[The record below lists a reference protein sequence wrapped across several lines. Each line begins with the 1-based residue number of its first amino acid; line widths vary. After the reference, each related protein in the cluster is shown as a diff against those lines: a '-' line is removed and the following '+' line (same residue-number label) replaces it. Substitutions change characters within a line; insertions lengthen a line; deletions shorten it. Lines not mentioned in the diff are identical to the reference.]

1 MRGLQGKRILVGGSA
16 SGIGAATARR
26 LAEEGAHVFL
36 GDVKADGAAA
46 VAKEITASGG
56 QAASGYYNLYDEE
69 SIKALLAD
77 VVDTFGG
84 LDGVA
89 NVAAEMSAGVQHRD
103 VELLQ
108 MDTDV
113 WERMLRANVI
123 GTGLVIRY
131 ALPHLFEAGGGS
143 IVNVTSGASHAG
155 ESIRVAYG
163 ASKAAIN
170 SLTRHVA
177 RTYGDRNVRANAVS
191 PGAIMSETALATF
204 SDEFKAAIL
213 KSLVLR
219 RPGEPLG
226 QPDDVAQ
233 TIAFLLSDDANWI
246 SGQVWSINAGGA
258 MRD

>member
-1 MRGLQGKRILVGGSA
+1 MRGLRGKRVLVGGSA
-16 SGIGAATARR
+16 GGIGAATARR
-26 LAEEGAHVFL
+26 LSEEGAHVFL
-36 GDVKADGAAA
+36 ADIQAGGAET
-46 VAKEITASGG
+46 VAKEISAAGG
-56 QAASGYYNLYDEE
+56 VAASGFYDLADEE
-69 SIKALLAD
+69 SIKKLLGD
-77 VVDTFGG
+77 VVGAFGG

-89 NVAAEMSAGVQHRD
+89 NVAALMSAGVQHRD
-103 VELLQ
+103 IEVLHLDVE
-108 MDTDV
+108 V

-123 GTGLVIRY
+123 GTALVIKY

-191 PGAIMSETALATF
+191 PGAIMSATALATF
-204 SDEFKAAIL
+204 SEEFRAGLL
-213 KSLVLR
+213 KSMPLQ
-219 RPGEPLG
+219 RPGKPLG
-226 QPDDVAQ
+226 QPEDVAQ
-233 TIAFLLSDDANWI
+233 TIAFLLSDESDWI

>member
-1 MRGLQGKRILVGGSA
+1 MRGLQGRRVLVGRSA

-36 GDVKADGAAA
+36 GDINADGAAT
-46 VAKEITASGG
+46 VARDIEAAGG
-56 QAASGYYNLYDEE
+56 SAASGYYNLYDEE
-69 SIKALLAD
+69 SIRDLVANAVGTL
-77 VVDTFGG
+77 GG

-103 VELLQ
+103 VELLE
-108 MDTDV
+108 MDVEV

-131 ALPHLFEAGGGS
+131 ALPHLFDAGGGS

-155 ESIRVAYG
+155 EGIRVAYG
-163 ASKAAIN
+163 ASKAALN

-191 PGAIMSETALATF
+191 PGAILTDTALAVF
-204 SDEFKAAIL
+204 SEEFKAAIL
-213 KSLVLR
+213 RSMPLK
-219 RPGEPLG
+219 RPGQPHG
-226 QPDDVAQ
+226 QPADVAQ
-233 TIAFLLSDDANWI
+233 TIAFLLSDDSDWI
-246 SGQVWSINAGGA
+246 TGQVWSINGGGA